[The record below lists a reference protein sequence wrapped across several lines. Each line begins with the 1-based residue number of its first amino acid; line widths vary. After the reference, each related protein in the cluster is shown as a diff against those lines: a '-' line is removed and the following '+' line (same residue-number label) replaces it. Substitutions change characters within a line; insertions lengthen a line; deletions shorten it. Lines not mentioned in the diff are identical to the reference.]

1 MLITIAAT
9 VFVFSLIVFVH
20 ELGHFATAKWTGMQ
34 VDEFAIGFGPKIY
47 SCRYGPTEYS
57 LRAIPLGGFN
67 KIAGMSEEETL
78 DEHSF
83 LSKSVPVR
91 LLVIAAGAA
100 MNFVLA
106 ILIMWG
112 LLFVSGTQ
120 TIDTEPVIG
129 SVMEHSAAAGANLQQ
144 GDRIIRIGDT
154 AVAQWTDIP
163 KVVSQYGQQV
173 VDVTVQRDGQEMHV
187 SLIPQMDSASS
198 RAVIGVMPVIHTQ
211 RHGFGESAVLAVQG
225 TGNVCYRMIV
235 GLYDM
240 VRGTEK
246 ADLAGPIGVA
256 QLAGQVASIGFT
268 NLLMFTAFLSI
279 NLGIL
284 NLLPIPILDGG
295 HIVFC
300 LWEMVSGRPVGLKTR
315 EIAQQV
321 GLVMLL
327 GLMALAFYN
336 DIIRYVVKQG

>member
-279 NLGIL
+279 NLGII
-284 NLLPIPILDGG
+284 NLLPIPMLDGG
-295 HIVFC
+295 YI
-300 LWEMVSGRPVGLKTR
+300 
-315 EIAQQV
+315 I
-321 GLVMLL
+321 MLL
-327 GLMALAFYN
+327 LEGITRRKLPAKALYYVQMVGMFILTAVFIFAMMQ
-336 DIIRYVVKQG
+336 DISRF